1 VVACGTSSKWPSV
14 ISGVPQDSVLGP
26 MLFIIYVL
34 MIYVP
39 DVVQSYAGIFADNT
53 KIYRPITSPIIGYDI
68 LQSDIN
74 SGAMYG
80 CLF

>member
-1 VVACGTSSKWPSV
+1 
-14 ISGVPQDSVLGP
+14 
-26 MLFIIYVL
+26 MLFHYICVNDL
-34 MIYVP
+34 P

-74 SGAMYG
+74 SGVMYD
-80 CLF
+80 CLV